1 MTANAIGMRQ
11 MMYSDG
17 RPDEFFELETE
28 TQCEH
33 RLTGNGPSFRIANR
47 VATRGVCI
55 WCANT
60 YVEETDTRD
69 HGVQFFRK
77 KSNLTT
83 RARTRHFGCE
93 KFEQRSETPTAG
105 LTSSDT

>member
-1 MTANAIGMRQ
+1 MTESAIGMRQ
-11 MMYSDG
+11 TMYSNG

-55 WCANT
+55 WCADT
-60 YVEETDTRD
+60 FVEETDTRD

-77 KSNLTT
+77 ILPDDGGANTSLLMRKI
-83 RARTRHFGCE
+83 RAMVR
-93 KFEQRSETPTAG
+93 
-105 LTSSDT
+105 DTHSGIGFI